1 MRRTLL
7 CLLLLACCGSVFAL
21 DVYPPAPDS
30 QTFIKVAT
38 RTQLC
43 SVARTEVAVE
53 GLTITVTVVP
63 SATPP
68 ISSPPPSP
76 TQPIPCPPSLVPLNV
91 NVGVIPAGVYDLTVK
106 QSGG

>member
-38 RTQLC
+38 RTQIC

-53 GLTITVTVVP
+53 ALTITVTVVP
-63 SATPP
+63 STTP
-68 ISSPPPSP
+68 
-76 TQPIPCPPSLVPLNV
+76 PIPCPPSLVPLNV

-106 QSGG
+106 QSGGGVIESSKVIVR